1 MAANA
6 RPKLVKG
13 IVAAEPV
20 SPPIEEAER
29 GRSGRGRLWG
39 LTNLPVHYDP
49 PIKGGSYNC
58 SAKANAGRTPASK
71 LFSRNHSTVPV
82 RGRRLL
88 DQARLPL
95 LSSSSFPLG
104 SLELRSSRK
113 TVV

>member
-1 MAANA
+1 MV
-6 RPKLVKG
+6 RRRS
-13 IVAAEPV
+13 AESRRTGGGKEV
-20 SPPIEEAER
+20 IFVR
-29 GRSGRGRLWG
+29 QGGRSRASLGRDQSACSLRS
-39 LTNLPVHYDP
+39 

-82 RGRRLL
+82 RGRSLL

-104 SLELRSSRK
+104 PLELRSSRK